1 MKILFVCT
9 GNTCRSCMAEAIAK
23 HYAELHNLNFQI
35 SSAGVYA
42 AEGDKA
48 SINAAKAMGEKG
60 MDVSS
65 HRAKLLSYEMLR
77 DSDLVLA
84 MTRGHRSSILSVYP
98 EFEGKVFTLS
108 QYIGEETD
116 VVDPFGGSL
125 ETYKACALQLDNL
138 IGEIFKKLGEGQGN

>member
-9 GNTCRSCMAEAIAK
+9 GNTCRSCMAEAIGK

-35 SSAGVYA
+35 SSAGIYA

-48 SINAAKAMGEKG
+48 SNNAVKAMGESG
-60 MDVSS
+60 IDVSS
-65 HRAKLLSYEMLR
+65 HRAKLLSYEMLKG
-77 DSDLVLA
+77 SDLVLV
-84 MTRGHRSSILSVYP
+84 MTRGHRSSILSMYP

-116 VVDPFGGSL
+116 IVDPFGGSL
-125 ETYKACALQLDNL
+125 ETYRASALQLDNL
-138 IGEIFKKLGEGQGN
+138 IGKIFAKLREGRGN